1 MAKGRKKQLPAKS
14 ILCIGAGYVGGPSMA
29 VLADRCRDRKV
40 TVVDI
45 DAAKIRA
52 WKGSRLPIFEPGLD
66 KIVNR
71 TRGKNLFFSTNLP
84 AEIEEADMIF
94 VCVNTPTK
102 GFGYGAGYASDMQYV
117 EKTAR
122 MILRHSQSDKIVVEK
137 STVPVRTAE
146 ALERILCSGD
156 RGGVQFEVLSNPEF
170 MAEGTAVRDL
180 EEPDRVLIGSRETP
194 SGRKARRALADIY
207 ARWVAPDRILETNI
221 WSSELSKLAANAFL
235 AQRISSINSIS
246 ALCERTGASIEE
258 VSRAIGM
265 DRRIGEKFL
274 RAGIGFGGSCFQ
286 KDILSLVYLCR
297 SYGLHEVADY
307 WESVVRLNE
316 YQKQRFVQNI
326 IEKMFHTVTD
336 KRIAVLGFAFKPD
349 TGDTREAPAI
359 YVCKRLLEEG
369 ARLSIVDPE
378 ALENARRDLEG
389 IDQSVTYERDVYR
402 AAKGAHAL
410 AVLTE
415 WRQFVDLDYEKIF
428 QEMEKPAFV
437 FDGRNLLDPDALARI
452 GFHVSPVGKRERS
465 ALAAGGVKSGHWTV

>member
-1 MAKGRKKQLPAKS
+1 MGKRRARDFEVKN

-29 VLADRCRDRKV
+29 VIADRCPDKRV

-45 DAAKIRA
+45 DAAKILA

-66 KIVNR
+66 EIVRR
-71 TRGKNLFFSTNLP
+71 TRGRNLFFSTDIRGGIER
-84 AEIEEADMIF
+84 AEMIF

-102 GFGYGAGYASDMQYV
+102 AFGYGAGYASDMQYV

-122 MILRHSQSDKIVVEK
+122 MILQHARSEKIVVEK

-146 ALERILCSGD
+146 ALERILCSGE
-156 RGGVQFEVLSNPEF
+156 RGGVPFEVLSNPEF

-194 SGRKARRALADIY
+194 SGRKARRALADLY
-207 ARWVAPDRILETNI
+207 AHWVEKERIVETNI

-246 ALCERTGASIEE
+246 ALCERTGANIEE

-265 DRRIGEKFL
+265 DARIGRNFL
-274 RAGIGFGGSCFQ
+274 RAGVGFGGSCFQ
-286 KDILSLVYLCR
+286 KDILSLVYLSR
-297 SYGLHEVADY
+297 GYGLHEVADY

-336 KRIAVLGFAFKPD
+336 KRIAILGFAFKPD

-369 ARLSIVDPE
+369 ARLSIVDPK
-378 ALENARRDLEG
+378 ALENARKDLAG
-389 IDQSVTYERDVYR
+389 IDQHVTYERNVYK
-402 AAKGAHAL
+402 AAKGAHAI

-415 WRQFVDLDYEKIF
+415 WREFLELDFKRILTG
-428 QEMEKPAFV
+428 MEKPAFV
-437 FDGRNLLDPDALARI
+437 FDGRNLFDPDLLTRI
-452 GFHVSPVGKRERS
+452 GFQVSSIGKKER
-465 ALAAGGVKSGHWTV
+465 GTVAP

>member
-1 MAKGRKKQLPAKS
+1 MRKGSVRDAGVKN

-29 VLADRCRDRKV
+29 VLADRCPSKKV
-40 TVVDI
+40 TVVDV

-52 WKGSRLPIFEPGLD
+52 WKGSKLPIFEPGLD
-66 KIVNR
+66 KIVKR
-71 TRGKNLFFSTNLP
+71 TRGKNLFFSTDIP
-84 AEIEEADMIF
+84 GEIERADMIF

-102 GFGYGAGYASDMQYV
+102 AFGYGEGYASDMQYV

-122 MILRHSQSDKIVVEK
+122 MILRHARSETIVVEK

-146 ALERILCSGD
+146 AIERIFCSGAIEG
-156 RGGVQFEVLSNPEF
+156 RPIEVLSNPEF
-170 MAEGTAVRDL
+170 LAEGTAVRDL

-194 SGRKARRALADIY
+194 TGKKARRALAEMY
-207 ARWVAPDRILETNI
+207 ARWVERDRILETNT
-221 WSSELSKLAANAFL
+221 WSSELSKLTANAFL

-246 ALCERTGASIEE
+246 ALCERTGANVDE

-265 DRRIGEKFL
+265 DARIGKDFL
-274 RAGIGFGGSCFQ
+274 RAGVGFGGSCFQ

-297 SYGLHEVADY
+297 SYGLTEVADY
-307 WESVVRLNE
+307 WESVVRINE
-316 YQKQRFVQNI
+316 YQKRRFVHNI

-349 TGDTREAPAI
+349 TGDTRDAPAVYI
-359 YVCKRLLEEG
+359 CKRLLEEG
-369 ARLSIVDPE
+369 ARLSIVDPK
-378 ALENARRDLEG
+378 ALENARKDLEG
-389 IDQSVTYERDVYR
+389 IDQNVAYERDVYK

-415 WRQFVDLDYEKIF
+415 WKAFQGFDFEKIYKR
-428 QEMEKPAFV
+428 MVKPAFV

-452 GFHVSPVGKRERS
+452 GFHVVPVGKKERGEFVS
-465 ALAAGGVKSGHWTV
+465 RDLSRG